1 MAAILEATTETF
13 AVGDAITMVGLVGAA
28 ELNGRAGVVITP
40 PGAAD
45 GRYGVKLSKRG
56 AAEPSRKLA
65 AKPANLARRAPD
77 AAPAYGA
84 AAGGAVSSARLLA
97 TPSPLAAARAAEP
110 PGPAEPPLPAEVAA
124 AVWNAAGALRVA
136 MDDARS

>member
-28 ELNGRAGVVITP
+28 ELNGRAGDVITP
-40 PGAAD
+40 PGAD

-84 AAGGAVSSARLLA
+84 AAAGPVSSARLLA